1 MNRIIMEDSIQF
13 QILLLPVLVPTI
25 VFLFYRRYEKK
36 QIKNKEFA
44 KKLYH
49 KNFLFNAYIFAF
61 FGLSYVLTTFIG
73 IVRPTIFSESITGLT
88 QGEINASNV
97 IVTITSFCCVTTS
110 YFLYVACRRKI
121 IFTITQY
128 NFLTESLKKRLT
140 ISKWCGLILF
150 LIMFL
155 LVLPNVAFLIKLIYS
170 LFTLGSIVIFI
181 ETFCLMILVLL
192 IFYSCI
198 TGLKVFILTKSI
210 LQLPVYQPKLENNN
224 AYRQINNPAL
234 KLNIQSITIFGNQK
248 TFLPEIHISKT
259 TYFQLIAFDKNNL
272 ASFILVYPM
281 FMKLFE
287 EYIIYEDDKAYITIP
302 TTDILTKITQS
313 AIMSMALNQ
322 IKEQNENKL

>member
-1 MNRIIMEDSIQF
+1 MEDNIQL

-25 VFLFYRRYEKK
+25 VFFFYRRYEKK

-44 KKLYH
+44 KKLYY

-61 FGLSYVLTTFIG
+61 FGLSYVLTNFIG
-73 IVRPTIFSESITGLT
+73 LVKPTIFSEAITGFT

-97 IVTITSFCCVTTS
+97 IVTITSLCCITTT

-140 ISKWCGLILF
+140 ISRWCGLILF
-150 LIMFL
+150 LFVFL
-155 LVLPNVAFLIKLIYS
+155 LVVPNVAILIKLIFS
-170 LFTLGSIVIFI
+170 LFTIGSIVIFI
-181 ETFCLMILVLL
+181 ETFCLMMLVMM
-192 IFYSCI
+192 IFYSCM
-198 TGLKVFILTKSI
+198 TGLKLFILTKSI
-210 LQLPVYQPKLENNN
+210 LQLPVYLPKLVNED

-248 TFLPEIHISKT
+248 TYLPEIHINKT

-272 ASFILVYPM
+272 SSFILVYPM

-287 EYIIYEDDKAYITIP
+287 EYIVYEDDKAYITIP
-302 TTDILTKITQS
+302 VTDILTKITQS
-313 AIMSMALNQ
+313 AIMSMAFNQ

>member
-1 MNRIIMEDSIQF
+1 MEDSIQF

-25 VFLFYRRYEKK
+25 VFFFYRRYEKK
-36 QIKNKEFA
+36 QINNKEFA

-49 KNFLFNAYIFAF
+49 KNFLFNGYIFAF

-97 IVTITSFCCVTTS
+97 IVTITSLCCVTTS

-140 ISKWCGLILF
+140 ISRWCGLILF

-170 LFTLGSIVIFI
+170 LITLGSIVIFI
-181 ETFCLMILVLL
+181 ETFCLMMLVIL

-210 LQLPVYQPKLENNN
+210 LQLPVYQPKFENNN
-224 AYRQINNPAL
+224 AYRQIKNPVL
-234 KLNIQSITIFGNQK
+234 KLNIQSITILVIKKHFYLKFKLAKQ
-248 TFLPEIHISKT
+248 HI
-259 TYFQLIAFDKNNL
+259 FN
-272 ASFILVYPM
+272 
-281 FMKLFE
+281 
-287 EYIIYEDDKAYITIP
+287 
-302 TTDILTKITQS
+302 
-313 AIMSMALNQ
+313 
-322 IKEQNENKL
+322 